1 MKKQIFILWGAF
13 FICFITTVTLW
24 FAVNKSNPKYEEVQV
39 KVLSSE
45 TKQVINR
52 STGTRYTTYN
62 VTVDY
67 NGKSYKLEN
76 AHNIY
81 EHLQGKMVTAYFSN
95 NRLFADINGVKSS
108 TPIGTVYF
116 IFLFASIILF
126 FISLTSTGKLA
137 QNKK

>member
-1 MKKQIFILWGAF
+1 MKKQIFILWGTF
-13 FICFITTVTLW
+13 LICFITTVTLW

-67 NGKSYKLEN
+67 NGTRKC
-76 AHNIY
+76 
-81 EHLQGKMVTAYFSN
+81 
-95 NRLFADINGVKSS
+95 
-108 TPIGTVYF
+108 P
-116 IFLFASIILF
+116 
-126 FISLTSTGKLA
+126 
-137 QNKK
+137 